1 MPLGIQVIKNVRFN
15 LLLLIYLWLDTV
27 KKLHYYPFAVNLD
40 LYVGSCNTL
49 NDLSNKVCVTNEP
62 EDLNLSVFN
71 MITGINES
79 KTLKHISCK
88 YKCKYDACNS
98 NKKRNNNKCWCD
110 CKNHKK
116 HCECK
121 THYIWNPA
129 TCTGENGKYLGS
141 GTDNSVITCDEVME
155 EIKIIPANCN
165 EKNNL

>member
-15 LLLLIYLWLDTV
+15 LLLLIYLRLDTV

-98 NKKRNNNKCWCD
+98 NKKRNNNKC
-110 CKNHKK
+110 
-116 HCECK
+116 
-121 THYIWNPA
+121 
-129 TCTGENGKYLGS
+129 
-141 GTDNSVITCDEVME
+141 
-155 EIKIIPANCN
+155 
-165 EKNNL
+165 